1 MDDETRR
8 ALIEQYA
15 SGYEAV
21 RQAIEKVGPAR
32 LDERPV
38 DGDDWTAR
46 RIAHHLADSEMTAA
60 LRLRRMVAEEKPA
73 ILAFDERAWA
83 ERLYYDVR
91 PIEESL
97 EAFRWAR
104 ASTVGILRRLSA
116 AGWKRKA
123 THSDLGAYGV
133 EEWLA
138 IYGRHA
144 HDHAAQI
151 MRIAESNSAG
161 RSG

>member
-1 MDDETRR
+1 MHDDKRR

-21 RQAIEKVGPAR
+21 REAVEKVGAAR
-32 LDERPV
+32 LDVKPS

-46 RIAHHLADSEMTAA
+46 RITHHLADSEMTSA
-60 LRLRRMVAEEKPA
+60 LRLRRMVAEDEPA
-73 ILAFDERAWA
+73 ILAFDERVWA
-83 ERLYYDVR
+83 ERLYYDGR

-104 ASTVGILRRLSA
+104 ASTVGILRRLSDDE
-116 AGWKRKA
+116 WKRKA

-133 EEWLA
+133 ERWLE

-144 HDHAAQI
+144 HDHADQI
-151 MRIAESNSAG
+151 LRIVESG
-161 RSG
+161 